1 MRKTVAAAAGVGLVG
16 GFVSGFLGVGGGI
29 IMVPLILLWVR
40 TDRHTAHATSL
51 TAIFA
56 IAASALIGYAGGESI
71 DLPLGV
77 ALGAGGL
84 IGAAIGARAMN
95 RMSPTALKV
104 VFALALLVAG
114 VRMLLP

>member
-1 MRKTVAAAAGVGLVG
+1 MTLPAAAVGLVG

-29 IMVPLILLWVR
+29 VMVPLILLWVR
-40 TDRHTAHATSL
+40 SDRHTAHATSL

-56 IAASALIGYAGGESI
+56 IAVSALFGYAGGEAI
-71 DLPLGV
+71 DVPLGL

-84 IGAAIGARAMN
+84 VGAAVGARAMN
-95 RMSPTALKV
+95 RMSPMALKV

>member
-1 MRKTVAAAAGVGLVG
+1 MIASAGVGLVG

-29 IMVPLILLWVR
+29 VMVPLILLWVH

-56 IAASALIGYAGGESI
+56 IAASALMGYAEAGAVDI
-71 DLPLGV
+71 PLGL

-84 IGAAIGARAMN
+84 IGAAFGARAMN
-95 RMSPTALKV
+95 RMSPTTLKG

-114 VRMLLP
+114 IRMLLP